1 MRNRSIARPASPTLG
16 ALALALLLGG
26 CSLIPSYQRP
36 EAPIPEQWTNG
47 ALGRTEEVPM
57 DTPSTTVGPVDW
69 QTFVVDEALRALI
82 ERALANNRDLRQSIL
97 NVEVARAQYRVQTA
111 DQLPNFLAEGNG
123 TRQRVADD
131 MRTPGSPAEQSSYRA
146 GIALASYELDLF
158 GRVGSLSEEAMH
170 EYLATEEAA
179 RSVRISLVAEVIHAY
194 LTRDGAQQRHSL
206 ASRIQTMRE
215 NTLSLVEQRRKA
227 GAAND
232 LEVQEALGLVQ
243 QARVEQ
249 ERVDREYQQA
259 DNALALLVGDAS
271 TRSTPTTQRADSAIL
286 VRDVAPGIPSELL
299 VHRPDVRRAEHLLM
313 ARNANIGAARAAFF
327 PSISLTGSFGS
338 SSLELK
344 DLFSPGQLAWSFM
357 PQITLPIFDG
367 GRNRANLDL
376 AQLRKDIAIAGYERS
391 IQEAFRDASDALVL
405 VDTMRREE
413 SALLA
418 LVKTSTETTRLAEV
432 RYRSGADDFSRYLD
446 AQRSDL
452 TNQLALVQV
461 TTQRQIAL
469 ATLFRALGGGWSL

>member
-1 MRNRSIARPASPTLG
+1 MRKRSIARTPSTTLG

-36 EAPIPEQWTNG
+36 EAPIPEQWTNA
-47 ALGRTEEVPM
+47 ALARTEEAYS
-57 DTPSTTVGPVDW
+57 DTSNSTVGPADW

-82 ERALANNRDLRQSIL
+82 KRALANNRDLRQSIL

-111 DQLPNFLAEGNG
+111 DQLPNFQAEGNG
-123 TRQRVADD
+123 TRQRVSDD

-158 GRVGSLSEEAMH
+158 GRVDSLSEEAMH
-170 EYLATEEAA
+170 EYLATEETM
-179 RSVRISLVAEVIHAY
+179 RSVRISLVAEVIQAY
-194 LTRDGAQQRHSL
+194 LTRDGAQQRYSL
-206 ASRIQTMRE
+206 ASRILKMRKD
-215 NTLSLVEQRRKA
+215 SLGLIEQRRKV

-249 ERVDREYQQA
+249 ERIDREFQQA
-259 DNALALLVGDAS
+259 ENAVSLLVGDAS
-271 TRSTPTTQRADSAIL
+271 SSSTPMARPEGTAMRVQ
-286 VRDVAPGIPSELL
+286 DVAPGMPSDLL
-299 VHRPDVRRAEHLLM
+299 IHRPDIRQAEHLLM

-327 PSISLTGSFGS
+327 PRIALTGSFGS
-338 SSLELK
+338 SSLELN

-367 GRNRANLDL
+367 GRNRANLDV
-376 AQLRKDIAIAGYERS
+376 AQLRKDIAIADYERS
-391 IQEAFRDASDALVL
+391 IQEAFRDASDALVA

-418 LVKTSTETTRLAEV
+418 LVRTSTETTRLAEV

-452 TNQLALVQV
+452 ANQLALVQV